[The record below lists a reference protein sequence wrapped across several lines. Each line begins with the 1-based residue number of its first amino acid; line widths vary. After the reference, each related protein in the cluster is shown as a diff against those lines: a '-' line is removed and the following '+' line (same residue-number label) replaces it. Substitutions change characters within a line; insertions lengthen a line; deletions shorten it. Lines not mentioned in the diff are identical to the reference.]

1 MNDFNYITM
10 DDVLSKVIQWGLDR
24 NIIQSSSLEAQI
36 PKLAEEFQELKDAIE
51 VHDVDAIRD
60 AIGDMTVVLTIM
72 AEIYGKTYESYSYV
86 EPSIIDEDNESWLQN
101 CLDSAYDEI
110 KDRKGKLIDGV
121 FVKEADLVGEND

>member
-1 MNDFNYITM
+1 M
-10 DDVLSKVIQWGLDR
+10 DEMEELIAKVINWGLDR

-51 VHDVDAIRD
+51 IHGVDAIRD

-72 AEIYGKTYESYSYV
+72 AEIYGKTYEPEDYIEGIPNTIDVQSY
-86 EPSIIDEDNESWLQN
+86 LQT
-101 CLDSAYDEI
+101 CLEGAYDEI